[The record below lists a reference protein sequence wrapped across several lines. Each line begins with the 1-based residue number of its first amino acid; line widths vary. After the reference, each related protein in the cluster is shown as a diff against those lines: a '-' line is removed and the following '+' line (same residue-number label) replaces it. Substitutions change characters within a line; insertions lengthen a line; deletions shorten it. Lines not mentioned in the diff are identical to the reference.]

1 MTMKEVIAYS
11 EAKRKQKCLSH
22 HATVVA
28 IHGHCKPFSQS
39 EYNQIQAKQKQS
51 FRKGKTFAFRGLWN
65 HNNLTLA

>member
-1 MTMKEVIAYS
+1 MKEVIAYS

-22 HATVVA
+22 HATIVA

-39 EYNQIQAKQKQS
+39 EYNKIQAKQKQS
-51 FRKGKTFAFRGLWN
+51 FRKGKTFAFKGLWN

>member
-1 MTMKEVIAYS
+1 MKEVIAYS

-65 HNNLTLA
+65 HNNLTVA